1 MYVCMYVYIGPMALS
16 EHRLP
21 QLAIH
26 FPMETESQATA
37 PSKGRP
43 RVAARHDS
51 AEAVGGDGL
60 GILRAGTVEEVMPW
74 LGKTMGVEG
83 ILWWL
88 NGGEMVI
95 SWFNGDLLGFN

>member
-1 MYVCMYVYIGPMALS
+1 MGPMALS

-21 QLAIH
+21 QLAIVSVVDH
-26 FPMETESQATA
+26 PFPETESQATA

-74 LGKTMGVEG
+74 LG
-83 ILWWL
+83 
-88 NGGEMVI
+88 
-95 SWFNGDLLGFN
+95 